1 MNILSCFRYSNC
13 WDTKQNAK
21 GDKMVISLKNLKVAK
36 KDHPIYGGKIQT
48 YPILLSNK
56 KTDDLRKKDKKKIK
70 K

>member
-1 MNILSCFRYSNC
+1 
-13 WDTKQNAK
+13 
-21 GDKMVISLKNLKVAK
+21 MVISLKNLKVAK
-36 KDHPIYGGKIQT
+36 KDHPIYGGKIQI